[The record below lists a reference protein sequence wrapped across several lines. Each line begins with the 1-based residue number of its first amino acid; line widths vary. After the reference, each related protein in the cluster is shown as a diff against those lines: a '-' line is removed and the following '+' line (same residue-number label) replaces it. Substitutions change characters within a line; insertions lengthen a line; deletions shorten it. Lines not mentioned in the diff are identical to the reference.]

1 MRRNSANGAI
11 SAVLAALVSVAV
23 LAGGAQ
29 ARPAAATAGNTSTDA
44 CSDASEMVS
53 ETTAPDLRKTVRC
66 LIAAERASRGLP
78 KLIRA
83 ESLETAAK
91 RHVKTMIDTD
101 CLAHKCPGE
110 VDLEKRLRRAGYFD
124 GFTLF
129 RYAESTG
136 CGTTAESMVSSWMA
150 SAFDRASILDAS
162 FGDIGVAVSQDSSDR
177 LCGAGY
183 GTFAVVF
190 GKRAP

>member
-1 MRRNSANGAI
+1 
-11 SAVLAALVSVAV
+11 VLDAALAVFVAV
-23 LAGGAQ
+23 AFAGFLVAGAQ
-29 ARPAAATAGNTSTDA
+29 ARPAATSAAGSADA
-44 CSDASEMVS
+44 CPAAGEMVS
-53 ETTAPDLRKTVRC
+53 DTAAPDLRKTVRC
-66 LIAAERASRGLP
+66 LIGAERASRGLP
-78 KLIRA
+78 KLVRSD
-83 ESLETAAK
+83 SLETAAK

-101 CLAHKCPGE
+101 CLAHRCPGE

-124 GFTLF
+124 GFTIF
-129 RYAESTG
+129 RFAESTG

-162 FGDIGVAVSQDSSDR
+162 FSDIGVAVSQDSSDR

-190 GKRAP
+190 GKRVP